1 MAITSRKDYL
11 NKFINEFRAA
21 RGNAAKQ
28 ATLAKDAQDYL
39 VSNYSA
45 SSADAAKVI
54 SSLTKFSNSPDH
66 GKTISTTFAAGLL
79 GFDDAKK
86 EEMAAIGK
94 GNPDNVQPTLRNK
107 ITILYK
113 HTTKAARD
121 MLANASYQLKDSYLA
136 SVKEIGASLKTIPA
150 AAKYEIFSALGAAK
164 QGFLYGILTAY
175 DVARDSVIGIAS
187 EFGRDKEDRVEK
199 DAHGNIIDN
208 RDFHKAIIT
217 ENLKEDTRVKLDVL
231 IEHLEANP
239 EKKQQLEI
247 LREALDAFKPGAE
260 KPELKGFF
268 DKVADKFDEKDM
280 YAFAA
285 HVVQNIQDLGVGKT
299 NVEEIDLSDI
309 PQAFENFRKGMKK
322 SAAQK
327 SFEKYKAAQ
336 QARDAEYAKAL
347 AERDERLASIE
358 DERAVLLAE
367 KDMRDQKRF
376 ADFIEWAHSYA
387 KDMRDIWGIGKEEDC
402 YAYIMKF
409 RDHLA
414 SRFADLAPE
423 IEKEAPTVVKPVA
436 EPVAESEAAER
447 KDTTPTLESDE
458 PSPIEES
465 RGGLPLDSSTPTE
478 KAEETTSGG
487 SAPYDEEK
495 MREAY
500 NRARAARERYNST
513 VPAPNEEKTSEV
525 APEEE
530 TERTA
535 SVYDAINRGKA
546 DFDKI
551 PEELRNLPP
560 KVLEDFEA
568 ASNAVNNWSNII
580 NNILDGKKV
589 PQAFID
595 RYKEAN
601 EALANFAAERTAS
614 PSATYNEFARG
625 GAKAWQDFKKT
636 EQERKSEE
644 TMNF

>member
-1 MAITSRKDYL
+1 MMSRKDYL
-11 NKFINEFRAA
+11 NQFINEFRAA

-54 SSLTKFSNSPDH
+54 GSLTKFSNSPDH

-94 GNPDNVQPTLRNK
+94 GNPDNVQPSLRNK

-113 HTTKAARD
+113 HTAKAARD

-150 AAKYEIFSALGAAK
+150 AAKYEILSALGAAK
-164 QGFLYGILTAY
+164 QGMLHGLLTIY
-175 DVARDSVIGIAS
+175 DTARDSVIGIAS
-187 EFGRDKEDRVEK
+187 EIGRDKEDRVEK

-231 IEHLEANP
+231 IEHSEANP
-239 EKKQQLEI
+239 EKKKQLEI
-247 LREALDAFKPGAE
+247 LRDALASYKPGAE

-309 PQAFENFRKGMKK
+309 PQAFEDFRKGMKK
-322 SAAQK
+322 SASQK

-336 QARDAEYAKAL
+336 QARDDEYAKAL
-347 AERDERLASIE
+347 AERDERLAAIE

-376 ADFIEWAHSYA
+376 ADFIEWANGYA
-387 KDMRDIWGIGKEEDC
+387 EDMQRDGIGPKDDC

-409 RDHLA
+409 RGHLA
-414 SRFADLAPE
+414 SRFTDLA
-423 IEKEAPTVVKPVA
+423 EAPTVVKPVA
-436 EPVAESEAAER
+436 ESEAAVIN
-447 KDTTPTLESDE
+447 DTTPPLESDE

-465 RGGLPLDSSTPTE
+465 RGGLPLDSSTPKE
-478 KAEETTSGG
+478 KAEETTYVG
-487 SAPYDEEK
+487 SAPYDEKK

-500 NRARAARERYNST
+500 NRARVARERYNST
-513 VPAPNEEKTSEV
+513 VPASSGEKASEV
-525 APEEE
+525 APEE

-546 DFDKI
+546 DFEKI
-551 PEELRNLPP
+551 PEELRKLPP

-595 RYKEAN
+595 RYEEAN
-601 EALANFAAERTAS
+601 EALANFAAERTAV
-614 PSATYNEFARG
+614 PTIDYNEYARG

-636 EQERKSEE
+636 DQERKSEE